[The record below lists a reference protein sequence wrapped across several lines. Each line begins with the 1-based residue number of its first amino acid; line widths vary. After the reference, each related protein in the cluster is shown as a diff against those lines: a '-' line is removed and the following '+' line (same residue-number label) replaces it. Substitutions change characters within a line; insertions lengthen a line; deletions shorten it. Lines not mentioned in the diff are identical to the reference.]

1 MKIILSFL
9 SLFVAS
15 VAFAQDVKSQQDSI
29 ASAKK
34 AKELKEVTVFG
45 NKKQFLKVEQENT
58 NIDTEKVKQGGGI
71 IK

>member
-15 VAFAQDVKSQQDSI
+15 VAFAQDVKTQQDSI

-34 AKELKEVTVFG
+34 AKELIAAFDAHVPVDQIEDRI
-45 NKKQFLKVEQENT
+45 NLRR
-58 NIDTEKVKQGGGI
+58 
-71 IK
+71 

>member
-15 VAFAQDVKSQQDSI
+15 VAFAQDVKTQQDSI

-34 AKELKEVTVFG
+34 SKRTKRSNRFWQQKAISKS
-45 NKKQFLKVEQENT
+45 
-58 NIDTEKVKQGGGI
+58 GI
-71 IK
+71 RQDDC